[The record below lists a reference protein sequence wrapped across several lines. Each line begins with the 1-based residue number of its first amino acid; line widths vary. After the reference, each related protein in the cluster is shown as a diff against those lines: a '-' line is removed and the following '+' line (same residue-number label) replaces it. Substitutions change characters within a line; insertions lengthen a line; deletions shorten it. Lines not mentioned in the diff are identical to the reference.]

1 WLLLNHKLVNWYAYR
16 FIYGK
21 AIRTMQFYNP
31 TTSRIPIPQIPT
43 DKQTPFVEKAQKMLA
58 LTAQLNEVANKFLK
72 LLAADLA
79 VAKVTRKLQKWYEL
93 ETADF
98 FAEIGK
104 QNKGLS
110 LTVKSAWMDHF
121 EAEKVKALALRGEIT
136 RTDEEID
143 RMVYAL
149 YGLSKDEIGVVENL
163 VV

>member
-1 WLLLNHKLVNWYAYR
+1 
-16 FIYGK
+16 
-21 AIRTMQFYNP
+21 
-31 TTSRIPIPQIPT
+31 
-43 DKQTPFVEKAQKMLA
+43 MLA
-58 LTAQLNEVANKFLK
+58 LTTQLNEVANKFLK

-79 VAKVTRKLQKWYEL
+79 VAKTTRKLQKWYEL

-98 FAEIGK
+98 FTEIGK

-149 YGLSKDEIGVVENL
+149 YGLSKEEIGVVENL